1 MDKLL
6 KSPNSPNIDVEVL
19 TGDALAGQT
28 AAEILEIRIVEIE
41 LSRTPIVVISKTT
54 NIS

>member
-1 MDKLL
+1 MVKLL
-6 KSPNSPNIDVEVL
+6 KSPNSPNIGVAGLNVEVVL
-19 TGDALAGQT
+19 ETK
-28 AAEILEIRIVEIE
+28 AEILPRIEVIV